1 MRVNEFRI
9 EFSKKRVGL
18 IRSLRLQSS
27 LFSNET
33 PLAARNEESWAVVA
47 SYLIRQG
54 QTRK

>member
-33 PLAARNEESWAVVA
+33 PLAARDEESWAVVA